1 MTTVP
6 NRLKPALIAAA
17 QSNWRVPAS
26 QFEQPPLSLG
36 AGEALLSRMIHQAEL
51 INIKKER
58 APAVLNHVSWSEGD
72 QTTVSLSGCTLF
84 LIALFVCG
92 LGPVPCAAVIKVVM
106 SGKPSLGLGTK
117 SSLAGDP
124 SDAAALLAC

>member
-1 MTTVP
+1 M
-6 NRLKPALIAAA
+6 RDD
-17 QSNWRVPAS
+17 
-26 QFEQPPLSLG
+26 
-36 AGEALLSRMIHQAEL
+36 
-51 INIKKER
+51 
-58 APAVLNHVSWSEGD
+58 HVSLSEGD

-92 LGPVPCAAVIKVVM
+92 LGPVACATVIKVVM

-117 SSLAGDP
+117 SLAGDP